1 MSLFDILWFLSDSF
15 VESARSRIDVRK
27 DTKNG
32 RETTKMVV
40 SLCRIAVWRKS
51 SCLIVCAVFDAYRT
65 GRNNKRGDVFAL
77 LDFNKSVILIY
88 STRQLMSIWMLNRDK
103 SA

>member
-1 MSLFDILWFLSDSF
+1 MS
-15 VESARSRIDVRK
+15 AK
-27 DTKNG
+27 TQKNG

-51 SCLIVCAVFDAYRT
+51 SCLIVRAVFDAYRT

-88 STRQLMSIWMLNRDK
+88 STRQLRSIWMLNRDK